1 MSGRCNMV
9 NYTKTVLLGV
19 LPQVVAI
26 LSSKTHE
33 NFEALS
39 YDPHSHMFSIFEAP
53 ALGIQ

>member
-1 MSGRCNMV
+1 MV

-19 LPQVVAI
+19 LTQVGAI

-33 NFEALS
+33 NFGALS